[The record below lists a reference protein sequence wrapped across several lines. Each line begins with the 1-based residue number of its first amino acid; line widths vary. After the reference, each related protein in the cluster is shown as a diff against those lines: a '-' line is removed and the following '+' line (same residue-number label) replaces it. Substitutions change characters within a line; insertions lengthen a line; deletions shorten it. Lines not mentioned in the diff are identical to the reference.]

1 MKSELG
7 GYSPHSRAALQAASG
22 SGSVT
27 VGAVETYVDGAMAL
41 SKMNA
46 TIRTAYIKQPSGS
59 PSEQLIKNCM
69 ISKSV
74 TRSKK

>member
-41 SKMNA
+41 SKM